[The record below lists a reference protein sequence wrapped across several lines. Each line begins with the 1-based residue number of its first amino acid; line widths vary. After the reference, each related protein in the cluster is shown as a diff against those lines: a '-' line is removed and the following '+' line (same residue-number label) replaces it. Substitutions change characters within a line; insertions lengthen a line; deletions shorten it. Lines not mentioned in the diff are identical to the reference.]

1 MMLLPSFE
9 TLLYWKTGGQQVVPE
24 DWIYKVAQTIN
35 LLIDPYFDNVAAATQ
50 AREVKI
56 LSGDLATSHARLSTD
71 QRIASGE
78 DDYYSPNPL
87 ESPES

>member
-1 MMLLPSFE
+1 
-9 TLLYWKTGGQQVVPE
+9 
-24 DWIYKVAQTIN
+24 
-35 LLIDPYFDNVAAATQ
+35 PYFDNVAAATQ